1 MAEALLAILLV
12 TTSAKGSSLV
22 YRWPPSPVSSP
33 RLSKPRPAEEAF
45 SSSQLDNPWRASHF
59 TDAPAE
65 AIPKIPQHDPTN
77 DSEYHWQRL
86 DATLDNT
93 AFLPSSPSHPQ
104 PGVNP
109 TNKDCGRGAEDSQTL
124 DEYDHLFGYSA
135 EFLASLLCPHRS
147 MCHQKFE
154 LLVDDLAFI
163 GHPVC
168 AEEDG
173 GWRFKPEKVK
183 AGPRGRESRNVAS
196 PHLDD
201 AASASLDRHLPSEKV
216 SPHKGWLHT
225 FHFVIVLDIPDPS
238 SSASGNVSKY
248 FDIIYEQVAFTV
260 TAVLFQEQVL
270 SNFVESECDILG
282 SLKDCC
288 ISKGTCLFLVLRC
301 TVLTTFLRGAVLK
314 LRTSSFGGVIYRT
327 CDENPLRSYQVIMH
341 GVSHHSQS
349 TSRSTTPTLP

>member
-1 MAEALLAILLV
+1 MASTLLAILLV

-33 RLSKPRPAEEAF
+33 RLNKARPTEDAFKP
-45 SSSQLDNPWRASHF
+45 SQLDNPWRASHF
-59 TDAPAE
+59 TDATAE
-65 AIPKIPQHDPTN
+65 ATPQIPERHSES

-86 DATLDNT
+86 DAALDSMV
-93 AFLPSSPSHPQ
+93 LRSSTPSHPSS
-104 PGVNP
+104 GVNSP
-109 TNKDCGRGAEDSQTL
+109 NKDGGRCTENC

-173 GWRFKPEKVK
+173 GWIFKPEKTK
-183 AGPRGRESRNVAS
+183 AGSRGRETRNAPSPLPDDHAS
-196 PHLDD
+196 VSP
-201 AASASLDRHLPSEKV
+201 DRPPPSEKAV
-216 SPHKGWLHT
+216 NKGWLHT
-225 FHFVIVLDIPDPS
+225 FHFVMVLDIPDPS

-270 SNFVESECDILG
+270 SNFVESECEILG
-282 SLKDCC
+282 SLKESC
-288 ISKGTCLFLVLRC
+288 ISKGTYLLFSLQ
-301 TVLTTFLRGAVLK
+301 TIILTTYFRGAVFE
-314 LRTSSFGGVIYRT
+314 LRVSSFGGVIYRIRH
-327 CDENPLRSYQVIMH
+327 ESPLRGYQGI
-341 GVSHHSQS
+341 
-349 TSRSTTPTLP
+349 